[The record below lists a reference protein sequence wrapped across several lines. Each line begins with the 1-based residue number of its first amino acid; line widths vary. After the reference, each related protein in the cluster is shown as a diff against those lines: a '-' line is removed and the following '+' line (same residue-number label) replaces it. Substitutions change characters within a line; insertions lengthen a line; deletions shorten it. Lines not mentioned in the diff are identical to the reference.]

1 MTLDE
6 ALARIDILNV
16 KLDEM
21 IRRNAGYQRR
31 ISELTVERDRAEQ
44 AMRTAARR
52 ADIMAQNNDALLA
65 ALRSNGLKP

>member
-1 MTLDE
+1 MTLDV

-44 AMRTAARR
+44 VMRTAARR